1 MTILV
6 KTKMKKDMNKLAR
19 IFIPEEDQVHRKMA
33 RSIMPSSI
41 MMIHEVAIM
50 IEHISGNSNRRMM
63 RYTLEWEW
71 LKKSRKR
78 DFIRNRQ
85 PIGQPNG
92 RKRLLSAHLLQ
103 MFQRNEILESVI
115 QLKNHLNDSI
125 NNNNNLQQKN
135 YKISKGFV
143 KKKKN
148 VNQVL

>member
-33 RSIMPSSI
+33 QSIIISLI

-50 IEHISGNSNRRMM
+50 IDHISGNSNRRMM
-63 RYTLEWEW
+63 RYTIEWEW
-71 LKKSRKR
+71 LKKSRKT
-78 DFIRNRQ
+78 DFIRNRHR
-85 PIGQPNG
+85 IG
-92 RKRLLSAHLLQ
+92 RKCGRKKPLSAHSLR
-103 MFQRNEILESVI
+103 MFAPRRTLESVI
-115 QLKNHLNDSI
+115 LLKNHLNDSI

>member
-33 RSIMPSSI
+33 QSIIISLI

-50 IEHISGNSNRRMM
+50 IDHISGNSNRRMM

-71 LKKSRKR
+71 LKKSRKT

-85 PIGQPNG
+85 PIGRERG
-92 RKRLLSAHLLQ
+92 RKKPPSAHLVPI
-103 MFQRNEILESVI
+103 FAAKRSLESVI
-115 QLKNHLNDSI
+115 LLKNHLNDSI